1 MKGSLSARKIGGKTG
16 RSAQV
21 LLNDERTYHLDVQ
34 RFVETL
40 GKKNG
45 PRNWWWVLLRYP
57 VAWRTWCEMGKARST
72 GLHGTY
78 FRSRRFISPP
88 PSDIDFGPPPPCKQ
102 SKSDGRYNYN
112 NGRGVVLYLSRSPK
126 VAALESPDDA
136 EKPLVF
142 IKRFELTFPKLKYLR
157 LSQDLE
163 TTAPVLQYLL
173 IESEY
178 LPEESLFAHP
188 YRATQFLAFLCR
200 LRGIH
205 AVEYPSVRA
214 GYKEDPDAVN
224 MVILSPSVEDARKMS
239 KGLPEYYAS

>member
-1 MKGSLSARKIGGKTG
+1 MMGSLSARKISGKTG

-21 LLNDERTYHLDVQ
+21 LLNDERTQVVQ

-40 GKKNG
+40 GTCWPTG
-45 PRNWWWVLLRYP
+45 WYWWWLLVSYP
-57 VAWRTWCEMGKARST
+57 VAWRTWFEIGKARSI

-78 FRSRRFISPP
+78 FRSRRFTSCVPA
-88 PSDIDFGPPPPCKQ
+88 PSVTDLGPPPRGKQ
-102 SKSDGRYNYN
+102 SEGRYTDGRD
-112 NGRGVVLYLSRSPK
+112 VVLYLSRSPR
-126 VAALESPDDA
+126 VAILESRA
-136 EKPLVF
+136 NAGKPRIF
-142 IKRFELTFPKLKYLR
+142 IQRFELSLPNLKYLR

-173 IESEY
+173 IENEY
-178 LPEESLFAHP
+178 LPEESSFAHP

-214 GYKEDPDAVN
+214 GYKDDPDAVN
-224 MVILSPSVEDARKMS
+224 MVILSPSVEDARTMS
-239 KGLPEYYAS
+239 KGSPFEYHAS